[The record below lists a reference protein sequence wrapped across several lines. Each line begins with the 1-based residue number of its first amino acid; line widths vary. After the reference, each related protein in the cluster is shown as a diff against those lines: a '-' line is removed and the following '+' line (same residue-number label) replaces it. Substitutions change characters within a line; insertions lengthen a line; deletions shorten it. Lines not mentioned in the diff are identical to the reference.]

1 MSGTLLDTNVLSELV
16 RPKPEPRV
24 VAFVRAAADP
34 YISVLT
40 LHEIAYSVQRA
51 PNPVRRTRLTSWLAS
66 MRKQFDGRIIALDA
80 DIAEHGGRL
89 RAAADAAGSPSDP
102 LDALI
107 AACAHARGLAVA
119 TRNVR
124 HFAGFGVDL
133 VDPWKAP

>member
-24 VAFVRAAADP
+24 LAFVRTATDP
-34 YISVLT
+34 YISALT
-40 LHEIAYSVQRA
+40 LHEIAYGAERA
-51 PNPVRRTRLTSWLAS
+51 PDPVRRAKLTSWLGS
-66 MRKQFDGRIIALDA
+66 MRRKFEDRIIVLDA

-107 AACAHARGLAVA
+107 AACALSRGLAIA
-119 TRNVR
+119 TRNIR

-133 VDPWKAP
+133 IDPWKS